1 MDQEKMIYFT
11 EEDGSRTGFY
21 VLEETKIN
29 GKNYLLVTDS
39 EDDEEADAYIMLEIS
54 SEENGETVYEMVE
67 DETELSSVSKIF
79 EQLIDDM
86 DLEVE

>member
-11 EEDGSRTGFY
+11 EEDGNRTGFY

-67 DETELSSVSKIF
+67 DEEELAYLGKIF
-79 EQLIDDM
+79 EQL
-86 DLEVE
+86 LEDVEVIS

>member
-29 GKNYLLVTDS
+29 GKRQKMQGRPAKKEKRIMDTREFEVFLIFRTPFFQCLVPSTPPP
-39 EDDEEADAYIMLEIS
+39 AFHFF
-54 SEENGETVYEMVE
+54 T
-67 DETELSSVSKIF
+67 
-79 EQLIDDM
+79 Q
-86 DLEVE
+86 

>member
-1 MDQEKMIYFT
+1 MIYFT

-39 EDDEEADAYIMLEIS
+39 EDDEEAEAYILKDVSDSADPEAA
-54 SEENGETVYEMVE
+54 YEFVE
-67 DETELSSVSKIF
+67 DDEELEGVSKIF
-79 EQLIDDM
+79 AELLEDIDI
-86 DLEVE
+86 E